1 LGTGFLFRVSSLA
14 MPTSINRLRARQ
26 GVFRMVTHS
35 LGFPR
40 MGLRR
45 ELKTA
50 LENYWTGHLDEAALG
65 QTAAGLRLR
74 HWKLQRDC
82 GLDLVPVGDFSLY
95 DHMLD
100 LACLLGVVPER
111 YGRLGGPED
120 AATYFFMAR
129 GGQDGSR
136 DVTAMEMT
144 KWFDTN
150 YHYIVP
156 EFAPG
161 QTFPLS
167 GSKIFDEVQEAGQAG
182 YAAKAVLP
190 GPFTFLALGKS
201 VDPAFDRFTL
211 LPGLLD
217 AYRKI
222 LGRLGGLCPWIQ
234 LDEPILA
241 QDLPEPLAARF
252 REAYLDLATAAGPAK
267 LLLATYFGGIS
278 HNLPLVAKLPV
289 GALHIDCVRDP
300 TQLALVAKTLSPDT
314 ALSLGLVDGRNIWR
328 VDAAAGL
335 ARIELATRHVGADR
349 LMLAPSCSLLHCPV
363 DLEAETDLDPTIR
376 EWMAFA
382 VQKCREVRLLADAA
396 SSEGKDRPE
405 VVDALAANRAA
416 WERRRQSAL
425 TSNESVRR
433 RLAAISVDMF
443 HRSASYPERASLQRR
458 ALSLPPIPTTTI
470 GSFPQTPEI
479 RQARR
484 RFKNGQMDAAAYEA
498 FLKREI
504 AGIVARQEALGL
516 DVLVHGEPERNDMV
530 EYFGERL
537 AGFCFTQNGWVQSYG
552 ARCVKPPVIYGDVFR
567 PAPMTVA
574 WSVYAASLTPK
585 PMKGMLTGPATILCW
600 SFVRDDQPR
609 ETTRR
614 QIALAIRDEVAD
626 LEKAGI
632 RIIQIDEPALR
643 EGLPL
648 RKTDWELAL
657 ALAVDDFRLAASVAK
672 PQTQIHTHMCY
683 AEFNE
688 IVPAIAAMD
697 ADVISIE
704 ASRSR
709 MELLSAFADFHYP
722 QEMGPGLYDIHS
734 PRIPSIEEMEALLR
748 RAAAVIPPER
758 LWANPDCGL
767 KTRSWPETTAAL
779 ANMVEAAKR
788 ARATVYHP

>member
-1 LGTGFLFRVSSLA
+1 
-14 MPTSINRLRARQ
+14 
-26 GVFRMVTHS
+26 MVTHS

-40 MGLRR
+40 MGLGR
-45 ELKTA
+45 ELKAA
-50 LENYWTGHLDEAALG
+50 LENFWAGRCDETSLN

-74 HWKLQRDC
+74 HWKLQRNA
-82 GLDLVPVGDFSLY
+82 GIDLVPIGDFSLY

-100 LACLLGVVPER
+100 MATLLGIVPEC
-111 YGRLGGPED
+111 YGHPGGPID
-120 AATYFFMAR
+120 ATTYFLMAR
-129 GGQDGSR
+129 GGQDGDR

-156 EFAPG
+156 EFAAD
-161 QTFPLS
+161 QAFSLS
-167 GSKIFDEVQEAGQAG
+167 GSKIIDEAQEARQAG

-201 VDPAFDRFTL
+201 VDPEFDRFRL

-217 AYRKI
+217 AYQEI
-222 LGRLGGLCPWIQ
+222 LGHLGGLCPWIE
-234 LDEPILA
+234 LDEPILT
-241 QDLPEPLAARF
+241 QDLPASLAAHF
-252 REAYLDLATAAGPAK
+252 REAYADLVTAAGPAR
-267 LLLATYFGGIS
+267 LMLATYFGGIA
-278 HNLPLVAKLPV
+278 HNLPLVENLPL

-300 TQLALVAKTLSPDT
+300 TQLALVAKVLSPDT

-328 VDAAAGL
+328 VDAATAL
-335 ARIELATRHVGADR
+335 ARIELAKRHVGADR
-349 LMLAPSCSLLHCPV
+349 IMLAPSCSLLHCPV
-363 DLEAETDLDPTIR
+363 DLDAENNIDPSIKN
-376 EWMAFA
+376 WMAFA
-382 VQKCREVRLLADAA
+382 VQKCHEVRLLADASA
-396 SSEGKDRPE
+396 PGGTVRPE
-405 VVDALAANRAA
+405 VAALLAENRAA
-416 WERRRQSAL
+416 WESRRHSAL
-425 TSNESVRR
+425 TSNKDVRR
-433 RLAAISVDMF
+433 RVAAITVDMF
-443 HRSASYPERASLQRR
+443 HRSAPYPERAKVQHE

-470 GSFPQTPEI
+470 GSFPQTSEI

-484 RFKNGQMDAAAYEA
+484 RFKNGEMDASDYEA
-498 FLKREI
+498 FLKQTI
-504 AGIVARQEALGL
+504 ADVVARQETLGL

-537 AGFCFTQNGWVQSYG
+537 AGFCFTRNGWVQSYG
-552 ARCVKPPVIYGDVFR
+552 ARCVKPPVIYGDVSR
-567 PAPMTVA
+567 PGPMTVD
-574 WSVYAASLTPK
+574 WSVYAASLTQK

-626 LEKAGI
+626 LEAAGI
-632 RIIQIDEPALR
+632 RLIQIDEPALR

-648 RKTDWELAL
+648 RRKDWELAL
-657 ALAVDDFRLAASVAK
+657 ALAVDDFRLATSIAK

-709 MELLSAFADFHYP
+709 MELLSAFADFRYP
-722 QEMGPGLYDIHS
+722 NEMGPGLYDIHS
-734 PRIPSIEEMEALLR
+734 PRVPSVAEMETLLLR
-748 RAAAVIPPER
+748 AATLIPPER

-767 KTRSWPETTAAL
+767 KTRAWPETDAAL
-779 ANMVEAAKR
+779 TNMMEAAKR
-788 ARATVYHP
+788 ARAMVCRH